1 MLVTIC
7 RVISSDWWMGS
18 LSMRIGTVSLPS
30 TERERMATF
39 GFNYLAISI
48 SLPTTPPIWMREMRE
63 AQ

>member
-1 MLVTIC
+1 
-7 RVISSDWWMGS
+7 MGS